1 MLNIMET
8 ERHDMKYLFDMGEVW
23 HVYADV
29 GDQWIYNR
37 MECVSEEMLDK
48 KSDVLPGPLGK
59 LDLIQ
64 QLEKK
69 CRDLETERN
78 EVSRE
83 LEEIRKQYQQA
94 YTNLQKMAEEIQKEG
109 KQWRQKY
116 LDLAYQT
123 AHKKV

>member
-1 MLNIMET
+1 
-8 ERHDMKYLFDMGEVW
+8 MKYLFDMGEVW

-29 GDQWIYNR
+29 GNQWIYNR

-48 KSDVLPGPLGK
+48 KSDALPGPLGK

-64 QLEKK
+64 QLEKR

-83 LEEIRKQYQQA
+83 LEETRNQYQQA
-94 YTNLQKMAEEIQKEG
+94 YTNLQKIAEEIQKEG

-123 AHKKV
+123 SQKKG

>member
-1 MLNIMET
+1 
-8 ERHDMKYLFDMGEVW
+8 MKYLFDMGEVW

-29 GDQWIYNR
+29 GDQWIYHR
-37 MECVSEEMLDK
+37 MELVSEEMLDK
-48 KSDVLPGPLGK
+48 KSNTLPGPLGK

-69 CRDLETERN
+69 CRNLEEERS
-78 EVSRE
+78 EVYRE
-83 LEEIRKQYQQA
+83 LEETRKQYQQA
-94 YTNLQKMAEEIQKEG
+94 YADLHKMAEEIQKEG

-116 LDLAYQT
+116 LDLAYLP